1 MRKVLVFALLTLLA
15 FALAVPA
22 WAEEE
27 RGAPAPA
34 QEPPAQEQA
43 SPGGSGKI
51 GGIEPVSPEQ
61 FAGKVQELGEK
72 LYGAAS
78 PLTDTAAKLSLAA
91 AGLLLVLLIVLGAG
105 ILRRVVGAAFAVALG
120 LTLWYGAPY
129 IVGLI
134 KYLAAWLM
142 S

>member
-1 MRKVLVFALLTLLA
+1 MRKVFILTLLALLVFALAAPA
-15 FALAVPA
+15 FAD
-22 WAEEE
+22 E
-27 RGAPAPA
+27 GAGSAAPT
-34 QEPPAQEQA
+34 QEQV
-43 SPGGSGKI
+43 SPGGGSGKI

-78 PLTDTAAKLSLAA
+78 PLADMVAKLSLAA

-105 ILRRVVGAAFAVALG
+105 ILRRVVGAAFAVAVG
-120 LTLWYGAPY
+120 LALWYGAPY
-129 IVGLI
+129 VIGII
-134 KYLAAWLM
+134 KYLAAWLT